1 MDGFVNTSH
10 AADSLGISRSTLRSM
25 ANKGL
30 IKVIKTPGGHRMYN
44 VDGYIREH
52 SNFTGSTVRRSI
64 CYARV
69 SSRGQKDDLQR
80 QVLYL
85 QNHFPN
91 HELIQDIGSGL
102 NFNRKG
108 LRQVMDLA
116 IKGEIQQLVVAYKD
130 RLTRFGFSLFEYI
143 LTTYSNASI
152 LVLND
157 VSHSPEEELTNDILQ
172 VLTLFSARINGLTK
186 YKDQIKHDSD
196 IPKPPAEE
204 DAQEDD
210 GCI

>member
-10 AADSLGISRSTLRSM
+10 AATSLGISRSTLRSM

-30 IKVIKTPGGHRMYN
+30 IKVIRTPGGHRMYN
-44 VDGYIREH
+44 VDGYIREN
-52 SNFTGSTVRRSI
+52 SNFTGSTIRRSF

-80 QVLYL
+80 QILYL

-108 LRQVMDLA
+108 LRQILDLA
-116 IKGEIQQLVVAYKD
+116 IKGEIQELVVAYKD
-130 RLTRFGFSLFEYI
+130 RLTRFGFPLFQY
-143 LTTYSNASI
+143 LLSTYSNASI
-152 LVLND
+152 VVLHD
-157 VSHSPEEELTNDILQ
+157 VSHSPEEEVTNDILQ
-172 VLTLFSARINGLTK
+172 ILTVFSARVNGLRK
-186 YKDQIKHDSD
+186 YKHQIKDDSD
-196 IPKPPAEE
+196 IPKPRSEN

-210 GCI
+210 RSL